1 MSLMTI
7 AVIGIVVLLILM
19 FLGMNI
25 GLSMLLVG
33 FVGYGISVNW
43 KAAFGVLQTVPYVQA
58 ASYTMTVVP
67 LFIMMGNFAFA
78 SGMSENLYAAANK
91 WLGRLPGGLA
101 CATVAACAAF
111 GAICGSTNATTA
123 TMGIVSV
130 PQMRKYGYADSLSCG
145 SVAVGGGLGVMI
157 PPSSCFIVYGIISEQ
172 SIGRLFAAGILPGIL
187 LAVIIIAIII
197 AQVKLNPALA
207 PRGEKFTMREKLIS
221 IAKCWDVLLLFVG
234 VFWAMFSGIFT
245 INEAAA
251 AGALLSIIIFIAKR
265 KFTLKAFS
273 KVMWDSV
280 KTTSMTYLIVIGAMV
295 FGSFLSITQMPM
307 NLAAI
312 IEGMAV
318 SKYVILAIIIVIYL
332 VLGCLMDALPMI
344 MLTVPIFYPIVTG
357 LGFDPV
363 WFGVVIIMVMMM
375 GFITP
380 PVGMNCYV
388 LSGIVK
394 DVPLSTIFRGAL
406 PYVFALLAGVVIVTI
421 FPNIALWIPNMIY
434 GAA

>member
-1 MSLMTI
+1 MSLTTI
-7 AVIGIVVLLILM
+7 AVLGIVALLVMM

-33 FVGYGISVNW
+33 FLGYGLAVNW
-43 KAAFGVLQTVPYVQA
+43 KAAIGVLQTVPYVQA

-78 SGMSENLYAAANK
+78 SGMSENLYSAANK
-91 WLGRLPGGLA
+91 WIGRLPGGLA

-130 PQMRKYGYADSLSCG
+130 PEMRKYGYSDKLSCG
-145 SVAVGGGLGVMI
+145 AVSVGGGLGVMI
-157 PPSSCFIVYGIISEQ
+157 PPSSCFIVYGIIAEQ

-187 LAVIIIAIII
+187 LAVLIIIMIVI
-197 AQVKLNPALA
+197 QVVINPSLA
-207 PRGEKFTMREKLIS
+207 PKGEKFGMKEKFVAL
-221 IAKCWDVLLLFVG
+221 AKCWDVILLFAGTFYV
-234 VFWAMFSGIFT
+234 MFSGIFT

-251 AGALLSIIIFIAKR
+251 AGCLLSIIIFIAKG
-265 KFTLKAFS
+265 KFTWKTFS

-307 NLAAI
+307 KLADFIGALEVSRYVILAAI
-312 IEGMAV
+312 IVVYM
-318 SKYVILAIIIVIYL
+318 I
-332 VLGCLMDALPMI
+332 LGCFMDALPMI
-344 MLTVPIFYPIVTG
+344 MLTVPIFFPIITG
-357 LGFDPV
+357 LGFDPI
-363 WFGVVIIMVMMM
+363 WFGVMIIIVMMM

-388 LSGIVK
+388 LSGIIR
-394 DVPLSTIFRGAL
+394 DVPLGTIFAGAV
-406 PYVFALLAGVVIVTI
+406 PYLFALAVGAVIITI
-421 FPNIALWIPNMIY
+421 FPEIALWIPDLLY
-434 GAA
+434 GA

>member
-1 MSLMTI
+1 MSLTTI
-7 AVIGIVVLLILM
+7 AILGIVALLVMM

-33 FVGYGISVNW
+33 FVGYGFAVNW
-43 KAAFGVLQTVPYVQA
+43 KAAVGVLQTVPYVQA

-78 SGMSENLYAAANK
+78 SGMSENLYGAANK
-91 WLGRLPGGLA
+91 WIGRLPGGLA

-130 PQMRKYGYADSLSCG
+130 PEMRKYGYSDKLSCG
-145 SVAVGGGLGVMI
+145 AVSVGGGLGVMI
-157 PPSSCFIVYGIISEQ
+157 PPSSCFIVYGIIAEQ

-187 LAVIIIAIII
+187 LAVLIIIMIVI
-197 AQVKLNPALA
+197 QVKINPSLA
-207 PRGEKFTMREKLIS
+207 PKGEKYGWKDKFVS
-221 IAKCWDVLLLFVG
+221 IAKCWDVILLFAGTFYV
-234 VFWAMFSGIFT
+234 MFSGIFT

-251 AGALLSIIIFIAKR
+251 AGCLLSIIIFIAKG
-265 KFTLKAFS
+265 KFTWKSFS
-273 KVMWDSV
+273 RVMWDSV

-307 NLAAI
+307 KLADFIGGLEVSRYVILAAI
-312 IEGMAV
+312 IVVYM
-318 SKYVILAIIIVIYL
+318 I
-332 VLGCLMDALPMI
+332 LGCFMDALPMI
-344 MLTVPIFYPIVTG
+344 MLTVPIFFPIITG
-357 LGFDPV
+357 LGFDPI
-363 WFGVVIIMVMMM
+363 WFGVMIIIVMMM

-388 LSGIVK
+388 LSGIIR
-394 DVPLSTIFRGAL
+394 DVPLGTIFAGAV
-406 PYVFALLAGVVIVTI
+406 PYLLALLVGAVIITI
-421 FPNIALWIPNMIY
+421 FPQIALWIPDLLY
-434 GAA
+434 GA

>member
-7 AVIGIVVLLILM
+7 AILGIVVLLIMM

-25 GLSMLLVG
+25 GLAMLLVG
-33 FVGYGISVNW
+33 FVGYGVAVNW
-43 KAAFGVLQTVPYVQA
+43 KAALGVLQTVPYVQA

-78 SGMSENLYAAANK
+78 SGMSENLYRAADK

-123 TMGIVSV
+123 TMGIVAI
-130 PQMRKYGYADSLSCG
+130 PEMRKYGYSDKLACG
-145 SVAVGGGLGVMI
+145 AVSVGGGLGVMI
-157 PPSSCFIVYGIISEQ
+157 PPSSCFIVYGIIAEQ

-187 LAVIIIAIII
+187 LAILIIIMIVI
-197 AQVKLNPALA
+197 QVKINPSLA
-207 PRGEKFTMREKLIS
+207 PKGEKSGWKEKFVSL
-221 IAKCWDVLLLFVG
+221 AKCWDVIILFGGTFYV
-234 VFWAMFSGIFT
+234 MFSGIFT

-251 AGALLSIIIFIAKR
+251 AGCLLSLIIFIAKR
-265 KFTLKAFS
+265 KCTWKAFK

-307 NLAAI
+307 TLARVIGGLDVSRYLILAAI
-312 IEGMAV
+312 VVVYM
-318 SKYVILAIIIVIYL
+318 
-332 VLGCLMDALPMI
+332 VLGCFMDALPMI

-357 LGFDPV
+357 LGFDPI
-363 WFGVVIIMVMMM
+363 WFGVMIIIVMMM

-388 LSGIVK
+388 LSGIIR
-394 DVPLSTIFRGAL
+394 DVPLGTIFAGAVPYLGAL
-406 PYVFALLAGVVIVTI
+406 AIGAVLITA
-421 FPNIALWIPNMIY
+421 FPQIALWLPNLLY
-434 GAA
+434 GA